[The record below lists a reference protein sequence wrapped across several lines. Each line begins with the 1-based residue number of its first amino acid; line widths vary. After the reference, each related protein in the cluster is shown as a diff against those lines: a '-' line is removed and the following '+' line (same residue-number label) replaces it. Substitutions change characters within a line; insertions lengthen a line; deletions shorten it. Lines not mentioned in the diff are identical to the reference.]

1 MSQQNLN
8 SFLKLGYF
16 LDYKNNKDI
25 FIDVSSIDKQK
36 YQKVSENELINIGSK
51 LWIESISANF
61 QSNQK
66 HLVPISG
73 GLDSRSILAGVLKHT
88 EAKNIYTYTFGTPN
102 TLDYDVGNYVAK
114 KIGTNHK
121 SFDLT
126 RYNFNQK
133 ELEDISKRV
142 NFQTIL
148 FHHAPVWEVD
158 KKFENCQNWCGF
170 MGDPLSGSKLSK
182 EPSLSIE
189 VAKKQFMR
197 KNTYVSSI
205 DLTNGL
211 NSEGLVEAD
220 LIDKSLL
227 TLDEQ
232 LDFQN
237 RQVKYIAP
245 HVLMQGYE
253 YKIPFLYQP
262 WVDFMLSVPNS
273 FRRDQILYKKILLHT
288 FPKEFSYRTKT
299 NYGLPLGAS
308 KNTIFIKRVVDKL
321 LRMTKLSSGKNI
333 NYLDFNEKIRT
344 KQDLRKVITSN
355 VIDLKDRDIIE
366 WRNIEEILNNH
377 LTNKGNYADALIV
390 LASLEIHLKNGLK
403 I

>member
-1 MSQQNLN
+1 MNKKNLS

-16 LDYKNNKDI
+16 LDYKNKDI
-25 FIDVSSIDKQK
+25 SINVSNIDKQK
-36 YQKVSENELINIGSK
+36 YQDIEEYELIKIGSK
-51 LWIESISANF
+51 LWKESICSNF
-61 QSNQK
+61 DTNQK

-73 GLDSRSILAGVLKHT
+73 GLDSRAILSALLEHT

-114 KIGTNHK
+114 KVGTNHK
-121 SFDLT
+121 SFDLR

-133 ELEDISKRV
+133 ELENISKRV

-148 FHHAPVWEVD
+148 FHHAPVWQVD
-158 KKFENCQNWCGF
+158 KKFEGCQNWCGF

-182 EPSLSIE
+182 EPSLSLE

-211 NSEGLVEAD
+211 NFEGLVEAD

-366 WRNIEEILNNH
+366 WRNVEEILNNH

>member
-126 RYNFNQK
+126 RFGK
-133 ELEDISKRV
+133 
-142 NFQTIL
+142 
-148 FHHAPVWEVD
+148 
-158 KKFENCQNWCGF
+158 
-170 MGDPLSGSKLSK
+170 
-182 EPSLSIE
+182 
-189 VAKKQFMR
+189 
-197 KNTYVSSI
+197 
-205 DLTNGL
+205 
-211 NSEGLVEAD
+211 
-220 LIDKSLL
+220 
-227 TLDEQ
+227 
-232 LDFQN
+232 
-237 RQVKYIAP
+237 
-245 HVLMQGYE
+245 VL
-253 YKIPFLYQP
+253 
-262 WVDFMLSVPNS
+262 
-273 FRRDQILYKKILLHT
+273 
-288 FPKEFSYRTKT
+288 
-299 NYGLPLGAS
+299 
-308 KNTIFIKRVVDKL
+308 
-321 LRMTKLSSGKNI
+321 
-333 NYLDFNEKIRT
+333 
-344 KQDLRKVITSN
+344 
-355 VIDLKDRDIIE
+355 
-366 WRNIEEILNNH
+366 
-377 LTNKGNYADALIV
+377 
-390 LASLEIHLKNGLK
+390 
-403 I
+403 

>member
-1 MSQQNLN
+1 MNKKNLS

-16 LDYKNNKDI
+16 LDYKNKDI
-25 FIDVSSIDKQK
+25 SINVSNIDKQK
-36 YQKVSENELINIGSK
+36 YQDIEEYELIKIGSK
-51 LWIESISANF
+51 LWKESICSNF
-61 QSNQK
+61 DTNQK

-73 GLDSRSILAGVLKHT
+73 GLDSRAILSALLEHT

-121 SFDLT
+121 SFDLR

-133 ELEDISKRV
+133 ELENISKRV

-158 KKFENCQNWCGF
+158 KRFENCQNWCGF

-182 EPSLSIE
+182 EPSLSLE

-211 NSEGLVEAD
+211 NFEGLVEAD

-366 WRNIEEILNNH
+366 WRNVEEILNNH

>member
-1 MSQQNLN
+1 MNKKNLS

-16 LDYKNNKDI
+16 LDYKNKDI
-25 FIDVSSIDKQK
+25 SINVSNIDKQK
-36 YQKVSENELINIGSK
+36 YQDIEEYELIKIGSK
-51 LWIESISANF
+51 LWKESICSNF
-61 QSNQK
+61 DTNQK

-73 GLDSRSILAGVLKHT
+73 GLDSRAILSALLEHT

-121 SFDLT
+121 SFDLR

-133 ELEDISKRV
+133 ELENISKRV

-148 FHHAPVWEVD
+148 FHHAPVWQVD
-158 KKFENCQNWCGF
+158 KKFEGCQNWCGF

-182 EPSLSIE
+182 EPSLSLE

-211 NSEGLVEAD
+211 NFEGLVEAD

-366 WRNIEEILNNH
+366 WRNVEEILNNH